1 MATTV
6 PVVFAA
12 DFADDQLLLLEIPN
26 DTIEEMLA
34 NPPSD
39 KSVCFKAS
47 GDKQEVVFCSD
58 TKTYSVRKVET
69 SNTVLLLEKTNA
81 ASATAQAA
89 HTPPKKRSKV
99 DAEKGPAS
107 AAKKSASSGLKL
119 NATSSAT
126 FHYEVRRERRS
137 AWQCCWRILG
147 VAAHYWVLLANNR
160 P

>member
-26 DTIEEMLA
+26 DSIEEMLA
-34 NPPSD
+34 NPPAD
-39 KSVCFKAS
+39 KSVCFKAC

-81 ASATAQAA
+81 VPATAQAA
-89 HTPPKKRSKV
+89 HTPPKKRSKM
-99 DAEKGPAS
+99 DAETVPAS

-126 FHYEVRRERRS
+126 FHYEVRR
-137 AWQCCWRILG
+137 G
-147 VAAHYWVLLANNR
+147 LANIR
-160 P
+160 CCSPLLGAAGEY